1 MKIKEL
7 KADDRPRERM
17 MKQGVRSLGTAEL
30 LAVILRTGSGGKN
43 AVETAQLLISNTD
56 GSLARLAQM
65 SPQALCRTPGI
76 GMGKA
81 LAIIAAVEL
90 GRRLNVERT
99 ASRIPT
105 ISSPEDAYEALAEC
119 YTTDANEE
127 CWALLL
133 KRSRRLITAVKISEG
148 GASLTEI
155 NIKKI
160 VRSAIDAGASSL
172 IISHNHP
179 SGDPRPSLEDIRTTE
194 KLRQA
199 LSVFELALVDHV
211 ILGEDSIYSFSEES
225 EIQI

>member
-17 MKQGVRSLGTAEL
+17 MKQGVRSLSTAEL

-65 SPQALCRTPGI
+65 SPQALCKTPGI

-81 LAIIAAVEL
+81 LAIIAAVDL

-105 ISSPEDAYEALAEC
+105 ISSPEDAYEVLSEC
-119 YTTDANEE
+119 YTTDATEE

-133 KRSRRLITAVKISEG
+133 KRSRRLITAIKISEG

-199 LSVFELALVDHV
+199 LSVFELALVDHI